1 MYTEK
6 IKHAEYQFGSPFLFV
21 GLFRIFF
28 LFLGCFSFVASE
40 SSFFVGQTFWSSLSF
55 FVGMLTFGD
64 LDDCRYYMGVVLIRR
79 EFS

>member
-1 MYTEK
+1 MEFILFK
-6 IKHAEYQFGSPFLFV
+6 IFQDELLKQSFTFCC
-21 GLFRIFF
+21 FRVI
-28 LFLGCFSFVASE
+28 
-40 SSFFVGQTFWSSLSF
+40 FFVGQTFWSSLSF